1 MPTVQR
7 KQKTLG
13 RKGSPRHHHS
23 VDTRVF
29 TPQKCLHSVTAPGSN
44 VHLVCP
50 ISKNMLSE

>member
-29 TPQKCLHSVTAPGSN
+29 TPQKCPHSVTAPGSN

-50 ISKNMLSE
+50 ICKNMLSE

>member
-13 RKGSPRHHHS
+13 RKGSPKASPLCGNAHIQLQS
-23 VDTRVF
+23 QDQMF
-29 TPQKCLHSVTAPGSN
+29 TC
-44 VHLVCP
+44 VCP